1 MDIFITWFITENLQT
16 TWLGKISSTRYRAM
30 NITLEDIIKDCKRGK
45 RKAQKM
51 LYEKYY
57 RQMLGICLRYC
68 ASKPEAEDVM
78 LAGFM
83 NLFTK
88 IELYTGS
95 GSFEGWMKK
104 VMINTA
110 IDNFRKQK
118 KNVDLCDISLIEE
131 VLGEENFIPETF
143 SINEILNM
151 VQKLPTGYRTVFNL
165 YAIEGFSHQEIAE
178 MLGVTVNT
186 SKTQLFKARKMLQ
199 NSILKM
205 NMEMKS
211 RNESE

>member
-51 LYEKYY
+51 LYEKFY
-57 RQMLGICLRYC
+57 RQMLGVCLRYSS
-68 ASKPEAEDVM
+68 SKPEAEDVM
-78 LAGFM
+78 LTGFM
-83 NLFTK
+83 NIFTK
-88 IELYTGS
+88 IDSYNGS
-95 GSFEGWMKK
+95 GTFEGWMKK

-118 KNVDLCDISLIEE
+118 KQNEHSDISLFEDELVEE
-131 VLGEENFIPETF
+131 IDFPDYF
-143 SINEILNM
+143 SVNEILKM

-178 MLGVTVNT
+178 MLCVSVNT
-186 SKTQLFKARKMLQ
+186 SKTQLFKARKLLQ
-199 NSILKM
+199 NSILKL
-205 NMEMKS
+205 NMEMKT
-211 RNESE
+211 RNDSE

>member
-1 MDIFITWFITENLQT
+1 
-16 TWLGKISSTRYRAM
+16 M
-30 NITLEDIIKDCKRGK
+30 NITLEDIIKDCKGGK

-51 LYEKYY
+51 LYEKFY
-57 RQMLGICLRYC
+57 RQMHGVCLRYC
-68 ASKPEAEDVM
+68 TSKPEAEDVM
-78 LAGFM
+78 LTGFM
-83 NLFTK
+83 NVFTK
-88 IELYTGS
+88 IDSYSGS

-118 KNVDLCDISLIEE
+118 KHNDHFDISLLEE
-131 VLGEENFIPETF
+131 ELAQEIYLPESL
-143 SINEILNM
+143 SINEILDM

-186 SKTQLFKARKMLQ
+186 SKTQLFKARKLLQ
-199 NSILKM
+199 NSILKL
-205 NMEMKS
+205 NMEIQS
-211 RNESE
+211 RKDSE

>member
-1 MDIFITWFITENLQT
+1 MDIFITWFITKNLQT
-16 TWLGKISSTRYRAM
+16 THPGKISSTRYRAM
-30 NITLEDIIKDCKRGK
+30 NITLEDIIKDCKGGK

-51 LYEKYY
+51 LYEKFY
-57 RQMLGICLRYC
+57 RQMLGVCLRYC

-78 LAGFM
+78 LIGFM
-83 NLFTK
+83 NVFTK
-88 IELYTGS
+88 IDSFTGS

-118 KNVDLCDISLIEE
+118 KHADLYDISLFEE
-131 VLGEENFIPETF
+131 ELVQEIYLPESL
-143 SINEILNM
+143 SINEILVM

-186 SKTQLFKARKMLQ
+186 SKTQLFKARKLLQ
-199 NSILKM
+199 NSILRM
-205 NMEMKS
+205 NMEIQK
-211 RNESE
+211 RNDSE